1 MVASAILGS
10 GLTAERCSSLAWLPI
25 SSPRPTDEPSS
36 LETLLH
42 LRTFAD
48 GGQIFFALL
57 DRLHLLK
64 HVSHAHQVV
73 VKDILGHVKKPEQS
87 RVGNGVIH
95 IAPSFAS
102 DHDVPHS
109 QNRKLLRNVRGFNL
123 QNFAEFIDPFS
134 PSRRQSK
141 IRIRM
146 GCARALKNSALK
158 LAICCGML
166 ILWDMHTV
174 ICEVYYVKS

>member
-1 MVASAILGS
+1 MKVADGS
-10 GLTAERCSSLAWLPI
+10 GARDS
-25 SSPRPTDEPSS
+25 DEPRS

-48 GGQIFFALL
+48 GGQNFFALL

-73 VKDILGHVKKPEQS
+73 VKAILGHVKKPEQS

-123 QNFAEFIDPFS
+123 QNFAEFIDPLLGITKTVQDPDS
-134 PSRRQSK
+134 Y
-141 IRIRM
+141 
-146 GCARALKNSALK
+146 GWARALKNSALK
-158 LAICCGML
+158 LAICCDML
-166 ILWDMHTV
+166 IFLDMHTV
-174 ICEVYYVKS
+174 ICEVYYVKSYHSIGWVR